1 MVVRACSQT
10 LCNSEGNDHRTLA
23 CKMTARESL
32 ATFRAR
38 VARRPEVH
46 GSCRAGA
53 WAARGETGLGPRSG
67 PLGILLCR
75 LTPLGRRDERRGK
88 LRRSHR
94 LLAVVGVF
102 NSPSRGMQDRKKP
115 EIDNRQKLEELKREI
130 KPLIMELLYSGVE
143 KSDIINMIEEFF
155 EEIKER

>member
-1 MVVRACSQT
+1 MDNLEDRRGGCGGHACSQA
-10 LCNSEGNDHRTLA
+10 LCNSEGNDRRTFA

-32 ATFRAR
+32 TTFRAR
-38 VARRPEVH
+38 VTRRSEVH

-115 EIDNRQKLEELKREI
+115 EIDNGRSQRWWHGGGGAQTGVVGREGRGC
-130 KPLIMELLYSGVE
+130 PENARE
-143 KSDIINMIEEFF
+143 
-155 EEIKER
+155 